1 MLGKQRDI
9 FLADKQRQGID
20 RGFQIQKPALFRL
33 GDPFFRIV
41 VAVEDDALMLPDNP
55 LNEGFQRSLKIRGS
69 FQLVGKLRQRFRNN
83 GIENQ
88 VGAGDGEGRNQHAE
102 LEFIAGKGEGRG
114 PVPVG
119 GVLAEMG

>member
-1 MLGKQRDI
+1 MKGLAIVFQQNLITGVHFRFRKDMMLGKQRDI
-9 FLADKQRQGID
+9 FLTDKQRQGID

-69 FQLVGKLRQRFRNN
+69 FQLIGKLCQRFRNN

-88 VGAGDGEGRNQHAE
+88 VGAGRC
-102 LEFIAGKGEGRG
+102 
-114 PVPVG
+114 V
-119 GVLAEMG
+119 